1 MYAMKFES
9 FFLFFIARRNRM
21 CILIKK
27 LWMKRSVMILSF
39 SKLKKNQF
47 NPEYFFFIQL
57 IYKFERILRRS
68 FFLFFFFFNK

>member
-1 MYAMKFES
+1 
-9 FFLFFIARRNRM
+9 M

-47 NPEYFFFIQL
+47 NPEYFFFYSVNL
-57 IYKFERILRRS
+57 
-68 FFLFFFFFNK
+68 

>member
-1 MYAMKFES
+1 MYATKFES

-27 LWMKRSVMILSF
+27 LWMKRSVVILSF

-47 NPEYFFFIQL
+47 NPEYFFFIHL
-57 IYKFERILRRS
+57 IYILKNIKKI
-68 FFLFFFFFNK
+68 FFFF

>member
-1 MYAMKFES
+1 
-9 FFLFFIARRNRM
+9 M

-47 NPEYFFFIQL
+47 NPECFFFIQL

-68 FFLFFFFFNK
+68 FFLFFFFLINKFECFNLKI